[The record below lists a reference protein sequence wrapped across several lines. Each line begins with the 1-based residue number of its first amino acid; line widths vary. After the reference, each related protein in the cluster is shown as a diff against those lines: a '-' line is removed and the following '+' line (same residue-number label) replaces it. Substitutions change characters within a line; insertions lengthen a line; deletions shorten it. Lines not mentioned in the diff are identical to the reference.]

1 MIDKPTAGALRLPKS
16 EGAPLHPFLQAMM
29 TSFTAAGR
37 PGLSEGSPADARALV
52 AAGRAA
58 LGPAPEV
65 GSVRDLAIP
74 TRGGQIAARLITP
87 LGQAA
92 GLVVYVH
99 GGGWLAGTLDDYEI
113 CARRLAV
120 TSGCTVLLPDY
131 RLAPENPFPNGLED
145 CEDALLFAST
155 HRAELGCGVG
165 PLIACGDSAGAN
177 LVTVALRQLGG
188 EVACAL
194 QVLIY
199 PVTDCDFETKSYQ
212 EHGTGLPLTRRDMIW
227 FFDHYAPPAEHS
239 RDEISPLR
247 ARDLSS
253 QPPAVVVTAQYDV
266 LREEGR
272 AYAQRLSQA
281 GVPVAYREA
290 AGLTHGF
297 VRLHNLIAE
306 ADAELVAIGSAIATA
321 CAAK

>member
-1 MIDKPTAGALRLPKS
+1 MTA
-16 EGAPLHPFLQAMM
+16 
-29 TSFTAAGR
+29 SFAAAGR
-37 PGLSEGSPADARALV
+37 PNLSDGSPADARALV
-52 AAGRAA
+52 ASGRAA

-65 GSVRDLAIP
+65 GSIRDIDIP
-74 TRGGQIAARLITP
+74 TRGGSIGARLITP
-87 LGQAA
+87 TSPSA

-120 TSGCTVLLPDY
+120 TSGCSVLMPDY

-145 CEDALLFAST
+145 CEDALRYASR
-155 HRAELGCGVG
+155 HRAELGCGDG
-165 PLIACGDSAGAN
+165 PVIACGDSAGAN
-177 LVTVALRQLGG
+177 LVTVALRRLGG

-199 PVTDCDFETKSYQ
+199 PVTDCDFGTRSYR
-212 EHGTGLPLTRRDMIW
+212 EHGTGLPLTRQDMTW
-227 FFDHYAPPAEHS
+227 FFDHYAPRAEHP

-247 ARDLSS
+247 APDLSG

-266 LREEGR
+266 LRDEGR

-281 GVPVAYREA
+281 GVAVVYREA

-306 ADAELVAIGSAIATA
+306 ADAELVAIGAAIATA
-321 CAAK
+321 CAAN